1 MPDNFAYFDNAAT
14 TFPKP
19 ECVYQAMDSF
29 HRTCGVS
36 LGRGQ
41 HKLSAKASFI
51 ADETRNLLL
60 NLFHCGN
67 KKVVFTNTAT
77 EALNLILTAIPV

>member
-60 NLFHCGN
+60 NLFHCNEQESGY
-67 KKVVFTNTAT
+67 
-77 EALNLILTAIPV
+77 LLTLQQRL